1 MLRYPAP
8 LQPGDRHRCGRTRPQ
23 ARRIVAAR
31 RRQPRDA
38 RRQPAVLRL
47 RPADDSLPD
56 AASQVLREMRAAVDE
71 GVEQLLDDAGGVP
84 EHLMPGVATRCSVA
98 KPSGMASTAS
108 WALLGGTSGSCS
120 PTMTSTGQ
128 RTAAKPARRSMSGID
143 GVKCRFT
150 CGVPIRAC
158 ETRSYSA
165 VGGRTDSSG
174 AQCLAHCCW
183 ARSVASANDRAMAA
197 AASSPPTW
205 RNRSTVSA

>member
-1 MLRYPAP
+1 MRARTPRHTAGEDRAVMLRYPAP
-8 LQPGDRHRCGRTRPQ
+8 LQPGDRHLCGRTRPQ

-143 GVKCRFT
+143 GEVSVHLR
-150 CGVPIRAC
+150 GAGPSPPREPPRRRA
-158 ETRSYSA
+158 TTAAAWSGRS
-165 VGGRTDSSG
+165 RSSG
-174 AQCLAHCCW
+174 RPPLRTRGSAH
-183 ARSVASANDRAMAA
+183 RR
-197 AASSPPTW
+197 
-205 RNRSTVSA
+205 R

>member
-128 RTAAKPARRSMSGID
+128 RTAAKPARRSMSAST
-143 GVKCRFT
+143 VKCRFT
-150 CGVPIRAC
+150 CGVL
-158 ETRSYSA
+158 
-165 VGGRTDSSG
+165 GRHRQGSRPDAEQRRLQPGREGQDRRDVPHSGRG
-174 AQCLAHCCW
+174 AQPT
-183 ARSVASANDRAMAA
+183 VAGKLSE
-197 AASSPPTW
+197 
-205 RNRSTVSA
+205 